1 MYAVCMVKFI
11 YVAGDEYIYIYIY
24 IYIGCPKNAFLEN
37 KIFQE

>member
-24 IYIGCPKNAFLEN
+24 IGCPKNAFLEN